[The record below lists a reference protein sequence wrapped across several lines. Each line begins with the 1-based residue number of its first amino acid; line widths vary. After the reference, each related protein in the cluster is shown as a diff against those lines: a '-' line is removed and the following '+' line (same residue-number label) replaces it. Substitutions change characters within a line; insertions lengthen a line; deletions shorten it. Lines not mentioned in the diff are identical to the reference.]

1 MIVGGNIP
9 DFRALADQLAAYAVQ
24 IFAEYGLRDPDLV
37 VSGTGR
43 SIEDFLAQVLGDYAT
58 GKIKHHSSKGELISL
73 LGKALKRDVHDALV
87 RKRSHLR
94 EENRD
99 VMPAPSDDG
108 AGTEKALDGLPHPG
122 PSVDD
127 LFDEQEY
134 KDRVRA
140 ALSAEPDLVD
150 LADTAFE
157 LNIYKRQEQ
166 AEVLSISPEE
176 LDNRKKRLRRRLI
189 EYGFFAAARK
199 Q

>member
-1 MIVGGNIP
+1 LIVGGNIP

-24 IFAEYGLRDPDLV
+24 IFAEYGLRDPALV

-43 SIEDFLAQVLGDYAT
+43 SIEDFLAQILGDYAT

-94 EENRD
+94 EETRD
-99 VMPAPSDDG
+99 VTPAPSDDG
-108 AGTEKALDGLPHPG
+108 TGTEKAIDGLPHPG
-122 PSVDD
+122 PLVDT

-157 LNIYKRQEQ
+157 LNIEKRQEQ
-166 AEVLSISPEE
+166 ADVLGISPEE
-176 LDNRKKRLRRRLI
+176 LDNRKKKLRRRLI
-189 EYGFFAAARK
+189 EYGFFAAQK

>member
-43 SIEDFLAQVLGDYAT
+43 SIEDFLARVLGDYAT

-94 EENRD
+94 EENRN
-99 VMPAPSDDG
+99 VTPTFSDDG
-108 AGTEKALDGLPHPG
+108 VATEKALDGLPHPG

-140 ALSAEPDLVD
+140 VLSAEPDLVD

-157 LNIYKRQEQ
+157 LNMYKRQEQ

-176 LDNRKKRLRRRLI
+176 LDNRKKRLRRRLV
-189 EYGFFAAARK
+189 EYGFFDAARK
-199 Q
+199 L

>member
-1 MIVGGNIP
+1 LIVGGNIP
-9 DFRALADQLAAYAVQ
+9 DFRALADQLAAYAVR

-43 SIEDFLAQVLGDYAT
+43 SMDDFLAQVLGDYAT
-58 GKIKHHSSKGELISL
+58 GKIKYQSSKGELISL

-87 RKRSHLR
+87 RKHSHLR

-99 VMPAPSDDG
+99 VTPALSDDG
-108 AGTEKALDGLPHPG
+108 KGGEKALDGLPHPD
-122 PSVDD
+122 PSVDV

-134 KDRVRA
+134 KDRVRE

-150 LADTAFE
+150 LVDAVFE
-157 LNIYKRQEQ
+157 LNIEKRQEQ
-166 AEVLSISPEE
+166 ADVLGISTQE
-176 LDNRKKRLRRRLI
+176 LDNRKRKLRRRLV
-189 EYGFFAAARK
+189 EYGFFAATN

>member
-1 MIVGGNIP
+1 LIVGGNIP
-9 DFRALADQLAAYAVQ
+9 DFRALADQLAAYSVQ

-43 SIEDFLAQVLGDYAT
+43 SIEDFLAQILGDYAT

-94 EENRD
+94 EETRD
-99 VMPAPSDDG
+99 VTPAPSDDG
-108 AGTEKALDGLPHPG
+108 TGTEKAIDGLSHPG
-122 PSVDD
+122 PSVDT

-157 LNIYKRQEQ
+157 LNIEKRQEQ
-166 AEVLSISPEE
+166 ADVLGISPEE
-176 LDNRKKRLRRRLI
+176 LDNRKKKLRRRLI
-189 EYGFFAAARK
+189 EYGFFAAQK

>member
-1 MIVGGNIP
+1 LIDGGNIP

-24 IFAEYGLRDPDLV
+24 IFAEYGLRDPGLV
-37 VSGTGR
+37 VCGTGR
-43 SIEDFLAQVLGDYAT
+43 SIEDFLAQVLADYAT
-58 GKIKHHSSKGELISL
+58 GKIKYQSSKGELISL
-73 LGKALKRDVHDALV
+73 LGKALKRDIHDALI

-99 VMPAPSDDG
+99 VAPAFSDDEE
-108 AGTEKALDGLPHPG
+108 ATEKTLDGFQHPG

-140 ALSAEPDLVD
+140 ALNAEPDLVD
-150 LADTAFE
+150 LADTSFE

-166 AEVLSISPEE
+166 AEVLGITPEE

-189 EYGFFAAARK
+189 EYGFFDATRK

>member
-1 MIVGGNIP
+1 LIVGGNIP

-99 VMPAPSDDG
+99 VTPAPSDDG
-108 AGTEKALDGLPHPG
+108 TGTEKAIDGLPHPG
-122 PSVDD
+122 PSVDT

-134 KDRVRA
+134 RDRVRA

-157 LNIYKRQEQ
+157 LNIEKRQEQ
-166 AEVLSISPEE
+166 ADLLGITPEE
-176 LDNRKKRLRRRLI
+176 LDNRKKKLRRRLI
-189 EYGFFAAARK
+189 EYGFFAAKK

>member
-1 MIVGGNIP
+1 LIVGGNIP

-73 LGKALKRDVHDALV
+73 LGKALKRDVHDAVV

-99 VMPAPSDDG
+99 VTPAPSDDG
-108 AGTEKALDGLPHPG
+108 TGTERAIDGLPHPG
-122 PSVDD
+122 PSVDT

-157 LNIYKRQEQ
+157 LNIEKRQEQ
-166 AEVLSISPEE
+166 ADVLGIGPEE
-176 LDNRKKRLRRRLI
+176 LDNRKKKLRRRLI
-189 EYGFFAAARK
+189 EYGFFAAQK

>member
-1 MIVGGNIP
+1 LTVGGNIP
-9 DFRALADQLAAYAVQ
+9 DFRALADQLAAYSVQ

-73 LGKALKRDVHDALV
+73 LGKALKRDVHDALI

-99 VMPAPSDDG
+99 VTPAPSDDG
-108 AGTEKALDGLPHPG
+108 TGTEKAIDGLPHPG
-122 PSVDD
+122 PFVDD
-127 LFDEQEY
+127 LFNEQEY

-150 LADTAFE
+150 LADTVFE
-157 LNIYKRQEQ
+157 LNIDKRQEQ
-166 AEVLSISPEE
+166 ADVLGISTQE
-176 LDNRKKRLRRRLI
+176 LDNRKKRLRRRLV
-189 EYGFFAAARK
+189 EYGFFAARK

>member
-1 MIVGGNIP
+1 LIVGGNIP

-99 VMPAPSDDG
+99 VTPAFSEDRE
-108 AGTEKALDGLPHPG
+108 ATEKALDGLPHPG
-122 PSVDD
+122 PFVDD

-140 ALSAEPDLVD
+140 ALNAEPDLVD

-157 LNIYKRQEQ
+157 LDIYKRQEQ

-189 EYGFFAAARK
+189 EYGFFGAARK

>member
-1 MIVGGNIP
+1 LIVGGNIP

-73 LGKALKRDVHDALV
+73 LGKALKRDVHDALI

-99 VMPAPSDDG
+99 VTSAPSDDG
-108 AGTEKALDGLPHPG
+108 TGTEKAIDGLPHPG
-122 PSVDD
+122 PSVDT

-157 LNIYKRQEQ
+157 LNIEKRQEQ
-166 AEVLSISPEE
+166 ADVLGISPEE
-176 LDNRKKRLRRRLI
+176 LDNRKKKLRRRLI
-189 EYGFFAAARK
+189 EYGFFAAQK

>member
-1 MIVGGNIP
+1 LIVGGNIP

-99 VMPAPSDDG
+99 VTPTPFDDET
-108 AGTEKALDGLPHPG
+108 GTEKAIDGFPHPG
-122 PSVDD
+122 PSVDT

-134 KDRVRA
+134 KDRIRA
-140 ALSAEPDLVD
+140 ALSAEPALVD

-157 LNIYKRQEQ
+157 LNIEKRQEQ
-166 AEVLSISPEE
+166 ADVLGISPEE

-189 EYGFFAAARK
+189 EYGFFAAQK

>member
-1 MIVGGNIP
+1 LIVGGNIP

-73 LGKALKRDVHDALV
+73 LGKALKRDVHDALI

-99 VMPAPSDDG
+99 VTPAPSADG
-108 AGTEKALDGLPHPG
+108 TGTEKAIDGLPHPG

-157 LNIYKRQEQ
+157 LNIDKRQEQ
-166 AEVLSISPEE
+166 ADVLGIGTQE
-176 LDNRKKRLRRRLI
+176 LDNRKKRLRRRLV
-189 EYGFFAAARK
+189 EYGFFAARK

>member
-1 MIVGGNIP
+1 LIVGGNIP

-73 LGKALKRDVHDALV
+73 LGKALKHDVYDALV

-99 VMPAPSDDG
+99 VTPALSDDG
-108 AGTEKALDGLPHPG
+108 TGTEKAIDGLPHPG
-122 PSVDD
+122 PSVDT

-140 ALSAEPDLVD
+140 ALSAEPALVD

-157 LNIYKRQEQ
+157 LNIEKRQEQ
-166 AEVLSISPEE
+166 ADVLGISPEE
-176 LDNRKKRLRRRLI
+176 LDNRKKKLRRRLI
-189 EYGFFAAARK
+189 EYGFFAAQK

>member
-1 MIVGGNIP
+1 LIVGGNIP

-24 IFAEYGLRDPDLV
+24 IFAEYGLRDPALV

-73 LGKALKRDVHDALV
+73 LGKALKHDVHDSLV

-99 VMPAPSDDG
+99 VTPAPSDDG
-108 AGTEKALDGLPHPG
+108 TRTEKAIDGLPHPA
-122 PSVDD
+122 PSVDT

-157 LNIYKRQEQ
+157 LNIEKRQEQ
-166 AEVLSISPEE
+166 ANVLGINPEE
-176 LDNRKKRLRRRLI
+176 LDNRKKKLRRRLI
-189 EYGFFAAARK
+189 EYGFFAAPK

>member
-9 DFRALADQLAAYAVQ
+9 DFRVLADQLAAYAVQ

-58 GKIKHHSSKGELISL
+58 GKIKHNSSKGELISL
-73 LGKALKRDVHDALV
+73 LGKALKRDVHDTLV

-99 VMPAPSDDG
+99 VTPAPSDDG
-108 AGTEKALDGLPHPG
+108 TGTEKAIDGLPHPG
-122 PSVDD
+122 PSVDT

-140 ALSAEPDLVD
+140 ALSAEPALVD

-157 LNIYKRQEQ
+157 LNIEKRQEQ
-166 AEVLSISPEE
+166 ADVLGISPEE
-176 LDNRKKRLRRRLI
+176 LDNRKKKLRRRLI
-189 EYGFFAAARK
+189 EYGFFAAQK

>member
-43 SIEDFLAQVLGDYAT
+43 SIEDFLAQVLGDYAI
-58 GKIKHHSSKGELISL
+58 GKIKHPSSKGELISL

-99 VMPAPSDDG
+99 VTPAPSDDG
-108 AGTEKALDGLPHPG
+108 TGTEKAIDGLPHSG
-122 PSVDD
+122 PSVDT

-157 LNIYKRQEQ
+157 LNIEKRQEQ
-166 AEVLSISPEE
+166 ADVLGISPEE
-176 LDNRKKRLRRRLI
+176 LDNRKKKLRRRLI
-189 EYGFFAAARK
+189 EYGFFAAQK

>member
-99 VMPAPSDDG
+99 VTPAFSDDRKV
-108 AGTEKALDGLPHPG
+108 TEKALDGLPHPD

-140 ALSAEPDLVD
+140 ALNAEPDLVD

-157 LNIYKRQEQ
+157 LDIYKRQEQ

-189 EYGFFAAARK
+189 EYGFFDAARK
-199 Q
+199 P

>member
-9 DFRALADQLAAYAVQ
+9 DFRALADQLAAYAVH
-24 IFAEYGLRDPDLV
+24 IFAEYGLRDLDLV

-73 LGKALKRDVHDALV
+73 LGKALKRDVHDALI

-99 VMPAPSDDG
+99 VTPAPSDDG
-108 AGTEKALDGLPHPG
+108 TGTEKAINGLPNPG

-157 LNIYKRQEQ
+157 LNIDKRQEQ
-166 AEVLSISPEE
+166 ADVLGISTQE
-176 LDNRKKRLRRRLI
+176 LDNRKKRLRRRLV
-189 EYGFFAAARK
+189 EYGFFAARK

>member
-1 MIVGGNIP
+1 MTVGGNIP
-9 DFRALADQLAAYAVQ
+9 NFRALADQLAAYAVQ

-73 LGKALKRDVHDALV
+73 LGKALKRDVHDAV
-87 RKRSHLR
+87 IRKRSHLR

-99 VMPAPSDDG
+99 VTPAFSD
-108 AGTEKALDGLPHPG
+108 AGVATDKALDGLPHPG
-122 PSVDD
+122 LSVDE

-134 KDRVRA
+134 KERVRA
-140 ALSAEPDLVD
+140 ALNAEPDLVD
-150 LADTAFE
+150 LADTVFE
-157 LNIYKRQEQ
+157 LDIYKRQEQ

-176 LDNRKKRLRRRLI
+176 LDNRKKRLRRRLV
-189 EYGFFAAARK
+189 EYGSFNAARK

>member
-9 DFRALADQLAAYAVQ
+9 DFRALADQLAAYSVQ

-58 GKIKHHSSKGELISL
+58 GKIKHHSSKGKLISL

-99 VMPAPSDDG
+99 VTPAPSDDG
-108 AGTEKALDGLPHPG
+108 TGTEKAIDRLPHPG
-122 PSVDD
+122 PSVDT

-157 LNIYKRQEQ
+157 LNIEKRQEQ
-166 AEVLSISPEE
+166 ADVLGISPEE
-176 LDNRKKRLRRRLI
+176 LDNRKKKLRRRLI
-189 EYGFFAAARK
+189 EYGFYAAQK

>member
-1 MIVGGNIP
+1 LIVGGNIP

-99 VMPAPSDDG
+99 VTPAPTDDG
-108 AGTEKALDGLPHPG
+108 TGAEKAIDGLPHPG
-122 PSVDD
+122 PSVDT

-134 KDRVRA
+134 KDHVRA

-150 LADTAFE
+150 LADTALE
-157 LNIYKRQEQ
+157 LNIEKRQEQ
-166 AEVLSISPEE
+166 ADVLGISSEE
-176 LDNRKKRLRRRLI
+176 LDNRKKKLRRRLI
-189 EYGFFAAARK
+189 EYGFFAAQK

>member
-58 GKIKHHSSKGELISL
+58 GKIKYHSSKGELISL
-73 LGKALKRDVHDALV
+73 LGKALKRDVHDTLV

-99 VMPAPSDDG
+99 VTPAPSDDG
-108 AGTEKALDGLPHPG
+108 TGTEKAIDGLPHPG
-122 PSVDD
+122 PSVDT

-157 LNIYKRQEQ
+157 LNIEKRQEQ
-166 AEVLSISPEE
+166 ADVLGISPQE
-176 LDNRKKRLRRRLI
+176 LDNRKKKLRRRLI
-189 EYGFFAAARK
+189 EYGFFTAQK

>member
-1 MIVGGNIP
+1 LIVGGNIP

-43 SIEDFLAQVLGDYAT
+43 SIEDFLAQILGDYAT
-58 GKIKHHSSKGELISL
+58 GKIKHHSSKGQLISL

-99 VMPAPSDDG
+99 VTPAPSDDG
-108 AGTEKALDGLPHPG
+108 TGTEKAIDGLPHPG
-122 PSVDD
+122 PSVDT

-157 LNIYKRQEQ
+157 LNIEKRQEQ
-166 AEVLSISPEE
+166 ADVLGISPEE
-176 LDNRKKRLRRRLI
+176 LDNRKKKLRRRLI
-189 EYGFFAAARK
+189 EYGFFAAQK

>member
-1 MIVGGNIP
+1 LVVGGNIP
-9 DFRALADQLAAYAVQ
+9 DFRALADQLAAYSVQ
-24 IFAEYGLRDPDLV
+24 IFAEYGLRDRDLV

-73 LGKALKRDVHDALV
+73 LGKALKRDVHDALI

-99 VMPAPSDDG
+99 VTPALSDDLMS
-108 AGTEKALDGLPHPG
+108 TQRALDALPHPG
-122 PSVDD
+122 LSVDD
-127 LFDEQEY
+127 LLDEQKY
-134 KDRVRA
+134 KERVRA

-157 LNIYKRQEQ
+157 LNIHRRQEQ
-166 AEVLSISPEE
+166 ADVLGISSEE

-189 EYGFFAAARK
+189 EYEFFAAQK

>member
-1 MIVGGNIP
+1 LTVGGNIP

-43 SIEDFLAQVLGDYAT
+43 SIEDFLAQVLGDYAI
-58 GKIKHHSSKGELISL
+58 GKIKHQPSKGELISL
-73 LGKALKRDVHDALV
+73 LGKALKRDVHDALI

-99 VMPAPSDDG
+99 VTPAPSDDG
-108 AGTEKALDGLPHPG
+108 MGTEKAIDGLPHPG

-150 LADTAFE
+150 MADTVFE
-157 LNIYKRQEQ
+157 LNIDKRQEQ
-166 AEVLSISPEE
+166 ADVLGISTQE
-176 LDNRKKRLRRRLI
+176 LDNRKKRLRRRLV
-189 EYGFFAAARK
+189 EYGFFAARK

>member
-24 IFAEYGLRDPDLV
+24 IFAEYGLRDPALV

-43 SIEDFLAQVLGDYAT
+43 SIEDFLAQILGDYAT

-94 EENRD
+94 EETRD
-99 VMPAPSDDG
+99 VTPAPSDDG
-108 AGTEKALDGLPHPG
+108 TGTEKAIDGLPHPG
-122 PSVDD
+122 PLVDT

-157 LNIYKRQEQ
+157 LNIEKRQEQ
-166 AEVLSISPEE
+166 ADVLGISPEE
-176 LDNRKKRLRRRLI
+176 LDNRKKKLRRRLI
-189 EYGFFAAARK
+189 EYGFFAAQK

>member
-58 GKIKHHSSKGELISL
+58 GKIKHNSSKGELISL
-73 LGKALKRDVHDALV
+73 LGKALKRDVHDTLV

-99 VMPAPSDDG
+99 VTPAPSDDG
-108 AGTEKALDGLPHPG
+108 TGTEKAIDGLPHPG
-122 PSVDD
+122 ASVDT

-157 LNIYKRQEQ
+157 LNIEKRQEQ
-166 AEVLSISPEE
+166 ADVLGISSEE
-176 LDNRKKRLRRRLI
+176 LDNRKKKLRRRLI
-189 EYGFFAAARK
+189 EYGFFAAQK

>member
-1 MIVGGNIP
+1 
-9 DFRALADQLAAYAVQ
+9 LL
-24 IFAEYGLRDPDLV
+24 
-37 VSGTGR
+37 
-43 SIEDFLAQVLGDYAT
+43 DYAER
-58 GKIKHHSSKGELISL
+58 KIKYDPSKGELISL
-73 LGKALKRDVHDALV
+73 LGKALKRDVHDVLV

-99 VMPAPSDDG
+99 VTPACSDDG
-108 AGTEKALDGLPHPG
+108 VGTEKALDGLPHPG

-140 ALSAEPDLVD
+140 ALGAEQDLVD

-157 LNIYKRQEQ
+157 LDICKRGEQ
-166 AEVLSISPEE
+166 AEFLGITTQQ
-176 LDNRKKRLRRRLI
+176 LDNRRKKLQRRLV
-189 EYGFFAAARK
+189 EHGFSAARK

>member
-1 MIVGGNIP
+1 LIVGGNIP
-9 DFRALADQLAAYAVQ
+9 DFRALADQLAAYAVR
-24 IFAEYGLRDPDLV
+24 IFAEYGLRDPDMV
-37 VSGTGR
+37 VSGTGL
-43 SIEDFLAQVLGDYAT
+43 SIEDFVAQTLLDYAER
-58 GKIKHHSSKGELISL
+58 KIKYDPSKGELISL
-73 LGKALKRDVHDALV
+73 LGKALKRDVHDVLV

-99 VMPAPSDDG
+99 VTPACSDDG
-108 AGTEKALDGLPHPG
+108 VGTEKALDGLPHPG

-140 ALSAEPDLVD
+140 ALGAEQDLVD

-157 LNIYKRQEQ
+157 LDICKRGEQ
-166 AEVLSISPEE
+166 AEFLGITTQQ
-176 LDNRKKRLRRRLI
+176 LDNRRKKLQRRLV
-189 EYGFFAAARK
+189 EHGFSAARK

>member
-1 MIVGGNIP
+1 LTVGGNIP

-43 SIEDFLAQVLGDYAT
+43 SMEDFLAQVLGDYAT

-73 LGKALKRDVHDALV
+73 LGKALKRDVHDALI

-99 VMPAPSDDG
+99 VTPAPSDDG
-108 AGTEKALDGLPHPG
+108 TGTEKAIDGLPHPG
-122 PSVDD
+122 HSVDD
-127 LFDEQEY
+127 LFNEQEY

-150 LADTAFE
+150 LADTVFE
-157 LNIYKRQEQ
+157 LNIDKRQEQ
-166 AEVLSISPEE
+166 ADVLGISTQE
-176 LDNRKKRLRRRLI
+176 LDNRKKRLRRRLVG
-189 EYGFFAAARK
+189 YGFFAARK

>member
-73 LGKALKRDVHDALV
+73 LGKALKRDVHDALI

-99 VMPAPSDDG
+99 VTSAPSDDG
-108 AGTEKALDGLPHPG
+108 TGTEKAIDGLPHPG
-122 PSVDD
+122 PSVDT

-157 LNIYKRQEQ
+157 LNIEKRQEQ
-166 AEVLSISPEE
+166 ADVLGISPEE
-176 LDNRKKRLRRRLI
+176 LDNRKKKLRRRLI
-189 EYGFFAAARK
+189 EYGFFAAQK